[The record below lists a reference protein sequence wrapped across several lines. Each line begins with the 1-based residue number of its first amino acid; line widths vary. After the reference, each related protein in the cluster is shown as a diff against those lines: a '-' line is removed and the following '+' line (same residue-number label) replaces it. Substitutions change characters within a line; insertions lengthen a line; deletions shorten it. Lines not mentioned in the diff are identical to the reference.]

1 MNVVTPRAHFDAA
14 RWIFSTTQSTLA
26 FRRDKQ
32 KRKKKRSGYTRK
44 SSFWKK
50 NISLGVCFKYSQRA
64 VFPFRKKTPE
74 TRVIFNVGWF
84 EILSLNERSMQ
95 KRDPILSKTNRRK
108 KELQPPICPLKD
120 GTLLQIKIHC
130 APMNRQCKRDPILSK
145 TKRRK
150 KELQPPFCPLKDR
163 TLLQIKIHCCRTSS
177 QQKSLEHRI
186 NQSCNHYLLF
196 SYAQQPKQ
204 MKEQAPCTYFVSRDV
219 RSKSDNQGPVL
230 N

>member
-120 GTLLQIKIHC
+120 GTLLQIKIHWINERSMQKR
-130 APMNRQCKRDPILSK
+130 PHPVKNKQKEERTSTPHLPPQGRDPFANQDSLRTNEPSMQK
-145 TKRRK
+145 GPHPVKNKK
-150 KELQPPFCPLKDR
+150 KEE
-163 TLLQIKIHCCRTSS
+163 RTSTPLLPP
-177 QQKSLEHRI
+177 QGQDPLANQDSLLPYE
-186 NQSCNHYLLF
+186 F
-196 SYAQQPKQ
+196 ST
-204 MKEQAPCTYFVSRDV
+204 KEPRTP
-219 RSKSDNQGPVL
+219 N
-230 N
+230 